1 MYKLYPYLVYAI
13 GIWLDKYT
21 HVRVSVYVSASFMEY
36 MQYVHAYIDIYKC
49 VPVCMYVQA

>member
-1 MYKLYPYLVYAI
+1 MYKLYPYLVYAV